1 MSHQLRV
8 LLVAACA
15 VSLSAAPSAL
25 HAQEAAP
32 QSVLVA
38 PARAGAAS
46 ADREKPDDLALRYY
60 AALDQRARV
69 RAEFSRL
76 RRLYPNFEPP
86 ADLYG
91 ARRGDIDEAGLW
103 ELFSADKLDELHETI
118 AARRKD
124 MPGWRPSEDLLQK
137 LKHKEQRNTIF
148 SFWREGRWLDIASF
162 ARDSRYFAAN
172 ADVEAQWAIAEAFA
186 RTGQLNEAVEVYKA
200 IFASNEDKHLRLAT
214 MQKAMATLHMSD
226 VEALLAEAR
235 KTSKGPDDEFAAVAI
250 DITRAR
256 IVAVLR
262 DERKDEISADEL
274 QRFESF
280 AKLTREPQQLGLV
293 AWLQY
298 KRRDFRVALES
309 FKAAIENGGDAMI
322 AHGLAHTLRALD
334 LRREAE
340 EVSYV
345 WRAPLVNNGILF
357 LDLLERELSQET
369 PPYVEPARLAR
380 YAAVTIESAS
390 GEGAQG
396 LGWYAYN
403 SCQFDVARFWFERAV
418 AWFPKEA
425 TVYGYVLT
433 LRRLRQDKEA
443 LELINRYDGLFPK
456 VVELLFAD
464 DYYHPPFPCDS
475 RVAAKAHGPAVKMAG
490 YIVPGPAGPALA
502 AERDR
507 LRVEIEKK
515 EATTPDAAKQAA
527 QTQDRDRVLKSVRGR
542 FPIAVTAE
550 NPLRFAPLSPVVAA
564 RSASA
569 PPAPAPVVASLGL
582 RPEPAPGKA
591 PLVARRVPGVGPM
604 PSERYGFILSP
615 GWNAVDLATWPPAS
629 EQVAPLG
636 TQWANQEADPAWTGP
651 QKADAATALAAT
663 AAEHVAT
670 AMAPRTRY
678 GAAPASPNLA
688 SVLSLPAA
696 KQGQTR

>member
-1 MSHQLRV
+1 M
-8 LLVAACA
+8 LVA
-15 VSLSAAPSAL
+15 S
-25 HAQEAAP
+25 
-32 QSVLVA
+32 A
-38 PARAGAAS
+38 PAAAAS
-46 ADREKPDDLALRYY
+46 EKPDDLALRYY
-60 AALDQRARV
+60 ASLEQRARV

-91 ARRGDIDEAGLW
+91 PRRGDVDEAGLW
-103 ELFSADKLDELHETI
+103 ELFSSDKLDELRESI

-124 MPGWRPSEDLLQK
+124 MPGWRPSDDLIQK
-137 LKHKEQRNTIF
+137 LKQKEQRNQIF
-148 SFWREGRWLDIASF
+148 AFWREGRWLDIASF
-162 ARDSRYFAAN
+162 ARDGRFFIAN
-172 ADVEAQWAIAEAFA
+172 VDAEAQWTIAEAFA
-186 RTGQLNEAVEVYKA
+186 RTGQINEAVEVYKA
-200 IFASNEDKHLRLAT
+200 IFVSNEDKHIRLAT
-214 MQKAMATLHMSD
+214 MQKAMATLHMND
-226 VEALLAEAR
+226 VETLLVEAR
-235 KTSKGPDDEFAAVAI
+235 KSSKGPDDEFTAVAI

-262 DERKDEISADEL
+262 DERKDEISPQEL

-298 KRRDFRVALES
+298 KRRDFRAALES

-340 EVSYV
+340 EVSYA
-345 WRAPLVNNGILF
+345 WRVPLVNNGILF
-357 LDLLERELSQET
+357 LDLLERDLTQET
-369 PPYVEPARLAR
+369 PPYLEPARLAR

-433 LRRLRQDKEA
+433 LKRLRKDQEA

-507 LRVEIEKK
+507 LRVEIDKK
-515 EATTPDAAKQAA
+515 ETTTPDAAKQAA
-527 QTQDRDRVLKSVRGR
+527 QTQDRDRALKSVRGK

-550 NPLRFAPLSPVVAA
+550 NPLRFAPLPLVAA

-569 PPAPAPVVASLGL
+569 QPAPSVVVAAPVGL
-582 RPEPAPGKA
+582 RTEPLAGKA

-629 EQVAPLG
+629 EQVAPSG

-651 QKADAATALAAT
+651 QKADAAIQLTAS

-678 GAAPASPNLA
+678 GAAPASPNIA

-696 KQGQTR
+696 KQSQTR

>member
-1 MSHQLRV
+1 MSRQLRV
-8 LLVAACA
+8 LLLAACA
-15 VSLSAAPSAL
+15 VSFAAAPRA
-25 HAQEAAP
+25 HAQGAAP
-32 QSVLVA
+32 QSILVA
-38 PARAGAAS
+38 PAPAAAAS
-46 ADREKPDDLALRYY
+46 EKPDDLALRYY
-60 AALDQRARV
+60 ASLDQRARV

-91 ARRGDIDEAGLW
+91 PRRGDVDEAGLW
-103 ELFSADKLDELHETI
+103 ELFSSDRLDELRENI

-124 MPGWRPSEDLLQK
+124 MPGWRPSDDLIQK
-137 LKHKEQRNTIF
+137 LKQKEQRNQIF
-148 SFWREGRWLDIASF
+148 AFWREGRWLDIASF
-162 ARDSRYFAAN
+162 ARDGRFFIAN
-172 ADVEAQWAIAEAFA
+172 ADAEAQWTIAEAFA
-186 RTGQLNEAVEVYKA
+186 RTGQINEAVEVYKA
-200 IFASNEDKHLRLAT
+200 IFVSNEDKHIRLAT
-214 MQKAMATLHMSD
+214 MQKAMATLRMND
-226 VEALLAEAR
+226 VETLLVEAR
-235 KTSKGPDDEFAAVAI
+235 KSSKGPEDEFAAVAI

-274 QRFESF
+274 QRFENF
-280 AKLTREPQQLGLV
+280 AKFTREPQQLGLV
-293 AWLQY
+293 AWLRY
-298 KRRDFRVALES
+298 KRRDFRNALES

-340 EVSYV
+340 EVSYA

-357 LDLLERELSQET
+357 LDLLERDLTQET
-369 PPYVEPARLAR
+369 PPYLEPARLAR

-425 TVYGYVLT
+425 TLYGYVLT
-433 LRRLRQDKEA
+433 LKRLRKDKEA

-456 VVELLFAD
+456 LVELLFPD

-490 YIVPGPAGPALA
+490 YVVPGPAGPALA

-507 LRVEIEKK
+507 LRVEAEKK
-515 EATTPDAAKQAA
+515 EATTPDAAKVAA
-527 QTQDRDRVLKSVRGR
+527 QEQQRERVLKAVRGR
-542 FPIAVTAE
+542 FPLAVTAE
-550 NPLRFAPLSPVVAA
+550 NPLRFAPLPLVAA

-569 PPAPAPVVASLGL
+569 QPAPVVAAAVPVGL
-582 RPEPAPGKA
+582 RTEPLGGKA

-615 GWNAVDLATWPPAS
+615 GWNAVDLASWPPAS
-629 EQVAPLG
+629 EQVAPTG
-636 TQWANQEADPAWTGP
+636 TQWANQEADPAWIGQ
-651 QKADAATALAAT
+651 QKADAATQLTAS

-670 AMAPRTRY
+670 AMAPRNRY
-678 GAAPASPNLA
+678 GAAPPPPDLA
-688 SVLSLPAA
+688 AVLSLPSS
-696 KQGQTR
+696 KQSQTR